1 MNYTPYVTILY
12 FDSFVY
18 YYLFTCI
25 VDEVRPESKYAVAR
39 MKSSGRRVVMLTGDS
54 LEVAKQ
60 VCQTVGVSSV
70 DCHARLL
77 PQGKL
82 EWVQLAEGRG
92 ERVCMV
98 GDGINDASALAG
110 E

>member
-1 MNYTPYVTILY
+1 M
-12 FDSFVY
+12 
-18 YYLFTCI
+18 
-25 VDEVRPESKYAVAR
+25 RPESVYAVKR
-39 MKSSGRRVVMLTGDS
+39 MKSSGLRPVMLTGDS

-60 VCQTVGVSSV
+60 VCATVGIPTV

-82 EWVQLAEGRG
+82 EWVQLAEGRR

-98 GDGINDASALAG
+98 GDGINDAAALAG
-110 E
+110 ETFPF

>member
-1 MNYTPYVTILY
+1 MI
-12 FDSFVY
+12 
-18 YYLFTCI
+18 I
-25 VDEVRPESKYAVAR
+25 IIDEVRPESSFAVSR
-39 MKSSGRRVVMLTGDS
+39 MKASGLRVVMLTGDS

-60 VCQTVGVSSV
+60 VCQAVGVATN

-82 EWVQLAEGRG
+82 EWVQLAEGRK

-110 E
+110 M